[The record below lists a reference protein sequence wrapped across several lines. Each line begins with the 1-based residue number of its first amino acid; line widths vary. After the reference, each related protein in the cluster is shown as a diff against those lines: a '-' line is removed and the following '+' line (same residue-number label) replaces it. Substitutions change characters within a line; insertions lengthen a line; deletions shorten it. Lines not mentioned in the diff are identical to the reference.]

1 MPDILSDEYGAK
13 PTRAFEWMHE
23 AAKYQEQKNK
33 R

>member
-1 MPDILSDEYGAK
+1 MSDVFPDENGAK
-13 PTRAFEWMHE
+13 PTRAFEWMDE